1 MRPDPLPAETMA
13 RLRKWG
19 YAPGRYMS
27 DCHKCGK
34 THSGMDKRAITC
46 QQCAEDMEEAF
57 EERAAVIQ
65 FGSGREMSREEA
77 ERIAQEQMGR
87 GKQ

>member
-1 MRPDPLPAETMA
+1 MA

-19 YAPGRYMS
+19 YAPGGS
-27 DCHKCGK
+27 
-34 THSGMDKRAITC
+34 
-46 QQCAEDMEEAF
+46 EDMEEAF
-57 EERAAVIQ
+57 EERAAIIQ

>member
-1 MRPDPLPAETMA
+1 
-13 RLRKWG
+13 
-19 YAPGRYMS
+19 
-27 DCHKCGK
+27 
-34 THSGMDKRAITC
+34 MDKRAITC

-77 ERIAQEQMGR
+77 ERIAKEQMGR
-87 GKQ
+87 ERGKQ

>member
-19 YAPGRYMS
+19 YAAGRYMS

-46 QQCAEDMEEAF
+46 QQCAEDMEEVF

>member
-1 MRPDPLPAETMA
+1 
-13 RLRKWG
+13 
-19 YAPGRYMS
+19 MS

-46 QQCAEDMEEAF
+46 QQVQRTWKRRSRNA
-57 EERAAVIQ
+57 AAVIQ